1 MKIWK
6 SFFTLGSL
14 FLLGGCATELMSPT
28 YEDHPNL
35 KAAEMARARGDIP
48 QAIHNYRDIIKQD
61 QNCEKAYVGLGN
73 ALLDGNSVDEAK
85 KTFDKA
91 LGLFPK
97 SVGSYNGL
105 GNLYLVIDQPEN
117 ALAAYEQALK
127 LDPRNAKA
135 WNGHGIALDM
145 LNDHESAQANYRAAM
160 ELSQNNPSY
169 EANLALSMALSGC
182 ATEAIHIL
190 ERLARDPNATP
201 RVRQNLALA
210 YGLAGDTKMAKKIGR
225 VDLSEDMVRNNL
237 NYFEAVQQTQDYT
250 GLIPKNHT
258 TSLDESRKW
267 QKN

>member
-6 SFFTLGSL
+6 SFFIFGS
-14 FLLGGCATELMSPT
+14 FLLLEGCATELVSPT

-35 KAAEMARARGDIP
+35 KIAEMARSRGDLP
-48 QAIHNYRDIIKQD
+48 QAIHNYRDIIKEN
-61 QNCEKAYVGLGN
+61 QNCEKAYIGLGT

-91 LGLFPK
+91 LGLFPE
-97 SVGSYNGL
+97 SVGGYVGL
-105 GNLYLVIDQPEN
+105 GNIYLVIDQPEN
-117 ALAAYEQALK
+117 ALASYERALK

-145 LNDHESAQANYRAAM
+145 LNDHEEAQANYRAAM

-169 EANLALSMALSGC
+169 ESNLALSMALSGDE
-182 ATEAIHIL
+182 TEAIHIL

-210 YGLAGDTKMAKKIGR
+210 YGLAGDMKMAKKMGR

-237 NYFEAVQQTQDYT
+237 SYFGAIQKTKDRS
-250 GLIPKNHT
+250 GLVPKNHT
-258 TSLDESRKW
+258 TPLDEGRKW
-267 QKN
+267 LKN